1 MKFEN
6 QTILITG
13 ASTGI
18 GKAISQKLLK
28 KSCNLVLIARRDSL
42 INDYINEAANSAAKV
57 KIIKCDVSNK
67 NEVEDAY
74 SLAISTFGKIDIA
87 ILNSGVGFNITPD
100 TFNSKY
106 AEETM
111 NINFMGVVYWI
122 EKILPEMMK
131 RKDGIIAPVSSLA
144 DNRGY
149 SGSGFYCASKAALST
164 FLEGLSIDLRKYG
177 IKVLTIKPG
186 FVKTPMTDKNKFKMP
201 FLISAEKSADIII
214 KGIEKEKSIIQ
225 FPFPTVLGSKFIGL
239 LPNWFYKMIASKEI
253 MNG

>member
-74 SLAISTFGKIDIA
+74 NLAISEFGKIDIA
-87 ILNSGVGFNITPD
+87 I
-100 TFNSKY
+100 
-106 AEETM
+106 
-111 NINFMGVVYWI
+111 
-122 EKILPEMMK
+122 
-131 RKDGIIAPVSSLA
+131 
-144 DNRGY
+144 
-149 SGSGFYCASKAALST
+149 
-164 FLEGLSIDLRKYG
+164 
-177 IKVLTIKPG
+177 
-186 FVKTPMTDKNKFKMP
+186 
-201 FLISAEKSADIII
+201 
-214 KGIEKEKSIIQ
+214 
-225 FPFPTVLGSKFIGL
+225 
-239 LPNWFYKMIASKEI
+239 
-253 MNG
+253 